1 MAKSARREEAIDAYP
16 SRTSPEPRILPRL
29 DPVVYS
35 DWSPQ
40 APITKAEADH
50 FDRLGHLVLK
60 DRFAAEEVAFL
71 QAEAARL
78 IADPALVDRRTV
90 ITERDSEEVRSIFEI
105 HAQNAVMARL
115 AADARLADVAR
126 FLLGDDVYVHQSR
139 LNYKPGFEGRDFYW
153 HSDFET
159 WHVEDGMPR
168 MRALSI
174 SVLLAPNT
182 ANNGPLMLMPGSH
195 RSYVACVGET
205 PDDHY
210 RQSLQ
215 KQEYGVPDRQS
226 LTTLAEAHDIVAPT
240 GDPGTIIVFDCN
252 MMHGSNGNIT
262 PLPRSNAFIVYN
274 ALSNGLVT
282 PFGGMPPRPSFVA
295 AREAQALPCSPEPLI
310 P

>member
-1 MAKSARREEAIDAYP
+1 MAKSARRQETVDAYP

-50 FDRLGHLVLK
+50 FDRLGYLVLK
-60 DRFAAEEVAFL
+60 DRFVAGEVAVL

-90 ITERDSEEVRSIFEI
+90 ITERGSEEVRSIFEI
-105 HAQNAVMARL
+105 HAQNPVMARL
-115 AADARLADVAR
+115 AAEARLADVAR
-126 FLLGDDVYVHQSR
+126 FLLGDDVYIHQSR

-274 ALSNGLVT
+274 ALSNRLAT
-282 PFGGMPPRPSFVA
+282 PFAGMPPRPAFVA
-295 AREAQALPCSPEPLI
+295 TREIQALSRSPEPLI
-310 P
+310 R

>member
-1 MAKSARREEAIDAYP
+1 MAKSARRQETVDAYP

-50 FDRLGHLVLK
+50 FDRLGYLVLK
-60 DRFAAEEVAFL
+60 DRFVAGEVAVL

-90 ITERDSEEVRSIFEI
+90 ITERGSEEVRSIFEI
-105 HAQNAVMARL
+105 HAQNPVMARL
-115 AADARLADVAR
+115 AAEARLADVAR
-126 FLLGDDVYVHQSR
+126 FLLGDDVYIHQSR

-295 AREAQALPCSPEPLI
+295 ARESQALPCSPEPLI